1 MTKRLRGIVRIT
13 SFYEITSIIQKISR
27 TTPRKLY
34 QHQYPETKD
43 GTFPQLTS
51 PLRRKAQD
59 PCFPLLLHRFIRL
72 ISSRFRSRRHQDSN
86 RARVTSYPEISE
98 PRSYTIPFACP
109 RTVNLHLHVRQTFL
123 SLSLQDIPNRID
135 FVSRSTVEFENLEG
149 IEEHEDR

>member
-1 MTKRLRGIVRIT
+1 MNNYR
-13 SFYEITSIIQKISR
+13 KIALLK
-27 TTPRKLY
+27 TTLKKLH
-34 QHQYPETKD
+34 QHQYSHPETKD

-86 RARVTSYPEISE
+86 RERVTSYPEIYE
-98 PRSYTIPFACP
+98 PRRYMIPFACP

-123 SLSLQDIPNRID
+123 SLSLFLQDIPNRG
-135 FVSRSTVEFENLEG
+135 S
-149 IEEHEDR
+149 H